1 MHKLKLLPLLLVII
15 LALPLVAQD
24 DDAEMALPEQVVVE
38 VPGLLPEGIEWDDE
52 GERFLLSSLSQGTI
66 HQVSDD
72 TGTTSPLIE
81 SDAFVS
87 TVGIELDEA
96 NRRLLINNSDRQVFS
111 GQEVTGMAELHVYD
125 LERGEQIFAV
135 DLTTLDAPEGTRY
148 FANDVTVDDEGNAY
162 VTNSFAPV
170 IYQVDPEGNASVFI
184 EDERLIGGFV
194 GLNGIDFHPDG
205 YLLAAV
211 SGTGSIYKIPV
222 DDPEAITEV
231 ELSEPLGI
239 DGMYVH
245 PNGTLVAI
253 AQTGSGDDQVQ
264 EAVAVQSED
273 DWETA
278 TVVDRAETGGAA
290 TTITVRD
297 GVPYYI
303 NAYLN
308 NPDAESYEIVRVDF
322 DSELMAMAGETEDVE
337 TFEDPD
343 YNY

>member
-1 MHKLKLLPLLLVII
+1 MRTLKLLLLLLAMI
-15 LALPLVAQD
+15 LVLPLVAQD
-24 DDAEMALPEQVVVE
+24 DGADMELPEQVIVA
-38 VPGLLPEGIEWDDE
+38 VPGLLPEGIEWDEE
-52 GERFLLSSLSQGTI
+52 GERFLLGSLSQGTI

-72 TGTTSPLIE
+72 MGTTSPLIA

-87 TVGIELDEA
+87 TVGIELDKA
-96 NRRLLINNSDRQVFS
+96 NRRLLIANSDRQVFS
-111 GQEVTGMAELHVYD
+111 DPEVTGMAELHAYD
-125 LERGEQIFAV
+125 LERGEALFTT
-135 DLTTLDAPEGTRY
+135 DLTALDAQEGTRY

-170 IYQVDPEGNASVFI
+170 IYQVDLEGNPSVFI

-222 DDPEAITEV
+222 DDPESMTVV
-231 ELSEPLGI
+231 ELSESLGI
-239 DGMYVH
+239 DGMYLH

-253 AQTGSGDDQVQ
+253 AQTGSGDDLVQ
-264 EAVAVQSED
+264 EAVAVQSDD

-278 TVVDRAETGGAA
+278 AVVDRVATGGAA

-322 DSELMAMAGETEDVE
+322 DSELMAQADDREDE
-337 TFEDPD
+337 GGFEDPD

>member
-1 MHKLKLLPLLLVII
+1 MRVLKIIPLLVAMMLV
-15 LALPLVAQD
+15 LPLVAQD
-24 DDAEMALPEQVVVE
+24 NSTDMELPEQVVVE
-38 VPGLLPEGIEWDDE
+38 VPSLLPEGIEWDKE
-52 GERFLLSSLSQGTI
+52 GGRFLLGSLSQGTI
-66 HQVSDD
+66 HQVTDD
-72 TGTTSPLIE
+72 MGTVSAFIQ

-96 NRRLLINNSDRQVFS
+96 NYRLLINNSDSAVFS
-111 GQEVTGMAELHVYD
+111 DQSVVGTAELFAYD
-125 LERGEQIFAV
+125 LERGEELFAV
-135 DLTTLDAPEGTRY
+135 DLTALDAPEGTRY
-148 FANDVTVDDEGNAY
+148 FANDVAVDDEGNAY

-170 IYQVDPEGNASVFI
+170 IYRVDPDGDASIFI
-184 EDERLIGGFV
+184 EDDRLTGGFV

-222 DDPEAITEV
+222 DDPEGMTEV

-239 DGMYVH
+239 DGMYLH

-253 AQTGSGDDQVQ
+253 ALTGSGDEQIQ

-273 DWETA
+273 DWA
-278 TVVDRAETGGAA
+278 SASVVDRVETGGAA

-303 NAYLN
+303 NAYLS
-308 NPDAESYEIVRVDF
+308 NPSAESYEIVRVDF
-322 DSELMAMAGETEDVE
+322 DADLLAMADSADPYDYDY
-337 TFEDPD
+337 EDPS
-343 YNY
+343 Y